1 MSQYFDKNNLFLE
14 PKVKQYGSHMV
25 MTNVHKPLKTKYINL
40 DTRFSDDYNDSS
52 ATNYNLTLP
61 ERINEI
67 KSITVTNIELPMS
80 FYNISSSLGNNSFQI
95 VNHSINGSAPYLNAM
110 ETENRNDNNEI
121 VDTIIIPDGNY
132 SISDLKTTI
141 NAEMDK
147 LNRVPKNANGML
159 VVNSSGNVVY
169 ESDGTTVINLTN
181 TNAPFDTNGELVYDR
196 NQNGDYILD
205 NYGNFRVTLLNS
217 NLVWINGAPANTNDL
232 RFDYYTKGSG
242 GIQCYFYSNRS
253 NITVHFA
260 VNEKGTFDKYNF
272 KAKLGWIMGFRK
284 ISCNISYSS
293 QSIVGTY
300 DPMNGFGPVGQPLT
314 YGEFLADLNSL
325 RYVYLAMDEFNKGAQ
340 NSFISPT
347 HSSLLNKNIIARISL
362 DRSNYGF
369 GTYLPANNQN
379 GLLLS
384 DRREYNGKIDLHK
397 LKLQIVNEIG
407 IPLPL
412 NGFDFS
418 LCLELEHD

>member
-52 ATNYNLTLP
+52 STNYNLTLP

-169 ESDGTTVINLTN
+169 ESNGTTMITLTN

-232 RFDYYTKGSG
+232 QFDYYTKGSG

-300 DPMNGFGPVGQPLT
+300 DPMNGFGPAGQPLT

-397 LKLQIVNEIG
+397 LKLQIVNEMG

>member
-52 ATNYNLTLP
+52 STNYNLTLP

-147 LNRVPKNANGML
+147 LNRVPKNADGML

-232 RFDYYTKGSG
+232 QFDYYTKGSG

-300 DPMNGFGPVGQPLT
+300 DPMNGFGPAGQPLT

-397 LKLQIVNEIG
+397 LKLQIVNEMG

>member
-159 VVNSSGNVVY
+159 VVNSSGNIVY
-169 ESDGTTVINLTN
+169 ESNGTTMITLTN
-181 TNAPFDTNGELVYDR
+181 TNAPFDTNGELVFDR

-205 NYGNFRVTLLNS
+205 SYGNFRVTLLNS

-232 RFDYYTKGSG
+232 QFDYYTKGSG

-300 DPMNGFGPVGQPLT
+300 DPMNGFGPAGQPLT

-397 LKLQIVNEIG
+397 LKLQIVNEMG

>member
-67 KSITVTNIELPMS
+67 KSITVTNMELPMS

-217 NLVWINGAPANTNDL
+217 NLVWVNGAPANTNDL
-232 RFDYYTKGSG
+232 QFDYYTKGSG

-272 KAKLGWIMGFRK
+272 KAKLGWVMGFRK

-300 DPMNGFGPVGQPLT
+300 DPMNGFGPAGQPLT
-314 YGEFLADLNSL
+314 YGEFLADLNTL

-397 LKLQIVNEIG
+397 LKLQIVNEMG

>member
-52 ATNYNLTLP
+52 STNYNLTLP

-169 ESDGTTVINLTN
+169 ESNGTTMITLTN

-232 RFDYYTKGSG
+232 QFDYYTKGSG

-300 DPMNGFGPVGQPLT
+300 DPMNGFGPAGQPLT

>member
-52 ATNYNLTLP
+52 STNYNLTLP

-159 VVNSSGNVVY
+159 VVNSSGNIVY
-169 ESDGTTVINLTN
+169 ESNGTTMITLTN

-232 RFDYYTKGSG
+232 QFDYYTKGSG

-300 DPMNGFGPVGQPLT
+300 DPMNGFGPAGQPLT

>member
-169 ESDGTTVINLTN
+169 ESNGTTMITLTN

-232 RFDYYTKGSG
+232 QFDYYTKGSG

-300 DPMNGFGPVGQPLT
+300 DPMNGFGPAGQPLT

-369 GTYLPANNQN
+369 GTYLPVNNQN

>member
-52 ATNYNLTLP
+52 STNYNLTLP

-141 NAEMDK
+141 NAEIDK
-147 LNRVPKNANGML
+147 LNRVPKNAEGML

-169 ESDGTTVINLTN
+169 ESDGTTVIN
-181 TNAPFDTNGELVYDR
+181 
-196 NQNGDYILD
+196 
-205 NYGNFRVTLLNS
+205 
-217 NLVWINGAPANTNDL
+217 
-232 RFDYYTKGSG
+232 K
-242 GIQCYFYSNRS
+242 
-253 NITVHFA
+253 
-260 VNEKGTFDKYNF
+260 
-272 KAKLGWIMGFRK
+272 
-284 ISCNISYSS
+284 
-293 QSIVGTY
+293 
-300 DPMNGFGPVGQPLT
+300 
-314 YGEFLADLNSL
+314 
-325 RYVYLAMDEFNKGAQ
+325 
-340 NSFISPT
+340 
-347 HSSLLNKNIIARISL
+347 
-362 DRSNYGF
+362 
-369 GTYLPANNQN
+369 
-379 GLLLS
+379 
-384 DRREYNGKIDLHK
+384 
-397 LKLQIVNEIG
+397 
-407 IPLPL
+407 
-412 NGFDFS
+412 
-418 LCLELEHD
+418 

>member
-25 MTNVHKPLKTKYINL
+25 MTNVHKPIKTKYINL

-52 ATNYNLTLP
+52 STNYNLTLP

-159 VVNSSGNVVY
+159 VVNSSGNIVY
-169 ESDGTTVINLTN
+169 ESNGTTMITLTN

-232 RFDYYTKGSG
+232 QFDYYTKGSG

-300 DPMNGFGPVGQPLT
+300 DPMNGFGPAGQPLT

-397 LKLQIVNEIG
+397 LKLQIVNEMG

>member
-147 LNRVPKNANGML
+147 LNRVPKNANGIL
-159 VVNSSGNVVY
+159 VVNSSGNIVY
-169 ESDGTTVINLTN
+169 ESNGTTMITLTN
-181 TNAPFDTNGELVYDR
+181 TNAPFDTNGELVFDR

-232 RFDYYTKGSG
+232 QFDYYTKGSG

-293 QSIVGTY
+293 QSIVGIY
-300 DPMNGFGPVGQPLT
+300 DPMNGFGPAGQPLT

-325 RYVYLAMDEFNKGAQ
+325 RYVYLAMDVFNKGAQ

-362 DRSNYGF
+362 DRSKYGF

-397 LKLQIVNEIG
+397 LKLQIVNEMG

>member
-159 VVNSSGNVVY
+159 VVNSSGNIVY
-169 ESDGTTVINLTN
+169 ESNGTTMITLTN

-232 RFDYYTKGSG
+232 QFDYYTKGSG

-397 LKLQIVNEIG
+397 LKLQIVNEMG

>member
-169 ESDGTTVINLTN
+169 ESNGTTMITLTN

-232 RFDYYTKGSG
+232 QFDYYTKGSG

>member
-300 DPMNGFGPVGQPLT
+300 DQMNGFGPVGQPLT

>member
-25 MTNVHKPLKTKYINL
+25 MTNVHKPIKTKYINL

-52 ATNYNLTLP
+52 STNYNLTLP

-169 ESDGTTVINLTN
+169 ESNGTTMITLTN

-232 RFDYYTKGSG
+232 QFDYYTKGSG

-300 DPMNGFGPVGQPLT
+300 DPMNGFGPAGQPLT

-397 LKLQIVNEIG
+397 LKLQIVNEMG

>member
-1 MSQYFDKNNLFLE
+1 MSQYFDKNDLFLE

-217 NLVWINGAPANTNDL
+217 NLVWVNGAPANTNDL
-232 RFDYYTKGSG
+232 QFDYYTKGSG

-272 KAKLGWIMGFRK
+272 KAKLGWVMGFRK

-300 DPMNGFGPVGQPLT
+300 DPMNGFGPAGQPLT
-314 YGEFLADLNSL
+314 YGEFLADLNTL

-397 LKLQIVNEIG
+397 LKLQIVNEMG

>member
-52 ATNYNLTLP
+52 STNYNLTLP

-169 ESDGTTVINLTN
+169 ESNGTTMITLTN
-181 TNAPFDTNGELVYDR
+181 TNAPFDTNGELVFDR

-232 RFDYYTKGSG
+232 QFDYYTKGSG

-300 DPMNGFGPVGQPLT
+300 DPVNGLGPAGQPLT

-325 RYVYLAMDEFNKGAQ
+325 RYVYLAMDEFNKGSQ

-397 LKLQIVNEIG
+397 LKLQIVNEMG

>member
-25 MTNVHKPLKTKYINL
+25 MTNVHKPTKTKYINL

-52 ATNYNLTLP
+52 STNYNLTLP

-169 ESDGTTVINLTN
+169 ESNGTTMITLTN

-205 NYGNFRVTLLNS
+205 SYGNFRVTLLNS

-232 RFDYYTKGSG
+232 QFDYYTKGSG

-284 ISCNISYSS
+284 ISCKISYSS

-300 DPMNGFGPVGQPLT
+300 DPMNGFGPAGQPLT

-397 LKLQIVNEIG
+397 LKLQIVNEMG

>member
-25 MTNVHKPLKTKYINL
+25 MTNVHKPIKTKYINL

-52 ATNYNLTLP
+52 STNYNLTLP

-159 VVNSSGNVVY
+159 VVNSSGNIVY
-169 ESDGTTVINLTN
+169 ESNGTTMITLTN

-232 RFDYYTKGSG
+232 QFDYYTKGSG

-300 DPMNGFGPVGQPLT
+300 DPMNGFGPAGQPLT

>member
-159 VVNSSGNVVY
+159 VVNSSGNIVY
-169 ESDGTTVINLTN
+169 ESNGTTMITLTN

-232 RFDYYTKGSG
+232 QFDYYTKGSG

>member
-25 MTNVHKPLKTKYINL
+25 MTNVHKPIKTKYINL

-52 ATNYNLTLP
+52 STNYNLTLP

-169 ESDGTTVINLTN
+169 ESNGTTMITLTN

-232 RFDYYTKGSG
+232 QFDYYTKGSG

-300 DPMNGFGPVGQPLT
+300 DPMNGFGPAGQPLT

>member
-1 MSQYFDKNNLFLE
+1 M
-14 PKVKQYGSHMV
+14 
-25 MTNVHKPLKTKYINL
+25 
-40 DTRFSDDYNDSS
+40 
-52 ATNYNLTLP
+52 
-61 ERINEI
+61 
-67 KSITVTNIELPMS
+67 
-80 FYNISSSLGNNSFQI
+80 
-95 VNHSINGSAPYLNAM
+95 
-110 ETENRNDNNEI
+110 
-121 VDTIIIPDGNY
+121 
-132 SISDLKTTI
+132 
-141 NAEMDK
+141 
-147 LNRVPKNANGML
+147 
-159 VVNSSGNVVY
+159 
-169 ESDGTTVINLTN
+169 
-181 TNAPFDTNGELVYDR
+181 
-196 NQNGDYILD
+196 
-205 NYGNFRVTLLNS
+205 TLLNS

-232 RFDYYTKGSG
+232 QFDYYTKGSG

-293 QSIVGTY
+293 QSIVGIY
-300 DPMNGFGPVGQPLT
+300 DPMNGFGPAGQPLT

-397 LKLQIVNEIG
+397 LKLQIVNEMG

>member
-52 ATNYNLTLP
+52 STNYNLTLP

-159 VVNSSGNVVY
+159 VVNSSGNIVY
-169 ESDGTTVINLTN
+169 ESNGTTMITLTN

-232 RFDYYTKGSG
+232 QFDYYTKGSG

-300 DPMNGFGPVGQPLT
+300 DPMNGFGPAGQPLT

-397 LKLQIVNEIG
+397 LKLQIVNEMG